1 MSRLRKEIFGIRG
14 TSKTYKTVE
23 NARKALQALAKKND
37 LGLDFDGAG
46 NGGLWLAKAPS
57 EGGWSVRWLIAVADD
72 YGRFALVLF
81 WADRDS
87 NEHFPLGWFIDQGI
101 AVFQG

>member
-1 MSRLRKEIFGIRG
+1 MSRLRKDIFGIRV

-37 LGLDFDGAG
+37 LELSFDGAG
-46 NGGLWLAKAPS
+46 NGGLWLAKAPI
-57 EGGWSVRWLIAVADD
+57 EGGWRVRWLIAVADD
-72 YGRFALVLF
+72 GRFALVLF
-81 WADRDS
+81 WTDRDL

-101 AVFQG
+101 AVFRG